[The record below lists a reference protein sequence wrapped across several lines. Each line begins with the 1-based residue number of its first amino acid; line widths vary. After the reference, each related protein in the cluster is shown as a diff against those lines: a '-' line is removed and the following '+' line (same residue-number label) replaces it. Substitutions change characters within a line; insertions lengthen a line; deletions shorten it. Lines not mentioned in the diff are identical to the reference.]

1 MVVERAS
8 ETRQRGQLPHS
19 APGGIGWPQ
28 RRQVFAPVVIEG
40 DGWFGSKYYRLE
52 KAEMLRPRPGIHGGR
67 WPADPARSKSRA
79 APPASAQRREEVA
92 QFLFDF
98 LGSLDDLGD
107 FGPHGLAVSLAQ
119 TVHRHAQGA
128 LAHLQARGEAVV
140 LDFVLLAR

>member
-8 ETRQRGQLPHS
+8 ETRQRGQLPPS

-28 RRQVFAPVVIEG
+28 RRQVFAPVVIKG

-52 KAEMLRPRPGIHGGR
+52 TVEMLRPRSS
-67 WPADPARSKSRA
+67 ARSSRRPA
-79 APPASAQRREEVA
+79 ASASSRSREPLPASAQRREEVA
-92 QFLFDF
+92 QFLFDL

-107 FGPHGLAVSLAQ
+107 FGPHGLAVALAQ

-128 LAHLQARGEAVV
+128 LAHLQARGEAGV
-140 LDFVLLAR
+140 LDV